1 MHEGQDFTIPPQLF
15 TIVVQIPVL
24 YNALLLQRWFSW
36 WDFLIGV
43 LATIFALLTLWFLL
57 VAMKLFSAVQELF
70 PMSISTKIK
79 TPKKLAEPIKV
90 FQRVIIIL

>member
-1 MHEGQDFTIPPQLF
+1 MQDRIPPQLF
-15 TIVVQIPVL
+15 TIVQTLVL

-70 PMSISTKIK
+70 PMPISTKII

>member
-1 MHEGQDFTIPPQLF
+1 MHAGQDFTIPPQLF
-15 TIVVQIPVL
+15 TIVVQTPVL

-57 VAMKLFSAVQELF
+57 VAMKLFSAVQEL
-70 PMSISTKIK
+70 SISTK
-79 TPKKLAEPIKV
+79 
-90 FQRVIIIL
+90 

>member
-1 MHEGQDFTIPPQLF
+1 MKDRISLF
-15 TIVVQIPVL
+15 HLNSSLYIVVQTPVL

-43 LATIFALLTLWFLL
+43 LATIFALLTLWLLL

-79 TPKKLAEPIKV
+79 HRKSWQSQLKFSREL
-90 FQRVIIIL
+90 L

>member
-1 MHEGQDFTIPPQLF
+1 MHAGQDFTIPPQLF
-15 TIVVQIPVL
+15 TTVVQTVL
-24 YNALLLQRWFSW
+24 YNSLLLQRWFSW

-57 VAMKLFSAVQELF
+57 VAMKLFSAVQEL
-70 PMSISTKIK
+70 SISTKIK